1 MGRVSVER
9 SLYIP
14 SPWHVRYHE
23 STCDWV
29 MGGGS
34 AGPGKSLGLLW
45 DPIVTQ
51 ATIEHMRMTQV
62 ILDGTPDWLIDL
74 IRRHPIKPGESEG
87 HALHM
92 RRTMPQLRETLDRA
106 HRMFVKFDPH
116 VEFSKENHRYTFSS
130 GYKYTFG
137 HCRQEN
143 DYEDYLSQQYSW
155 LGLDE
160 AYQFT
165 EKQFEEL
172 DSRVRSA
179 DPVLVKLLK
188 TRLMTNPSPGWLKKV
203 FVDPAPEGNVVLR
216 KKVTDPQTGE
226 FKYKTLL
233 FLPARLDDNPDKAF
247 VEAYKFKLLSKPAHI
262 RNRYL
267 YGDWNAQEG
276 GFFEEDY
283 NPAVHSIEP
292 FKIPRDWP
300 KFRAMDWGF
309 KVFGVNGWLAMD
321 PDENL
326 YLFYEFNFRLMK
338 DEVCADRMAEIEKKF
353 GFWDDRERKSR
364 LNGVADT
371 QLWEQRG
378 DSGKSKA
385 AVFNEK
391 GIFFQPADKADMT
404 RNAERI
410 VERLRDYDENKPPG
424 LMIFRTCKKTLEM
437 LAAIQV
443 DPNDSTRPDE
453 NSELKHWYDMLAY
466 ACARASRGR
475 GSIVMQMHQFDAPEE
490 EDGPLAKPRSF
501 GYGTV

>member
-1 MGRVSVER
+1 
-9 SLYIP
+9 
-14 SPWHVRYHE
+14 
-23 STCDWV
+23 

-34 AGPGKSLGLLW
+34 AGPGKSLGLLF
-45 DPIVTQ
+45 DPICTQ
-51 ATIEHMRMTQV
+51 AVIEHSRMTGQP
-62 ILDGTPDWLIDL
+62 LEGFPPWLVDL
-74 IRRHPIKPGESEG
+74 CLKHPIKPGESEG

-106 HRMFVKFDPH
+106 HRMFVKFDPG

-143 DYEDYLSQQYSW
+143 DYEDYLSQQYTW

-172 DSRVRSA
+172 DGRVRSA
-179 DPVLVKLLK
+179 DPVLVKLLR

-216 KKVTDPQTGE
+216 KKVTDPATGE
-226 FKYKTLL
+226 FKYKTIL

-247 VEAYKFKLLSKPAHI
+247 VETYKFKLLAKPAHI

-276 GFFEEDY
+276 GFFEESW
-283 NPAVHSIEP
+283 NPALHVCDA
-292 FKIPRDWP
+292 FKVPRDWP
-300 KFRAMDWGF
+300 KFRSCDWGF
-309 KVFGVNGWLAMD
+309 RQQGVIGWFALS
-321 PDENL
+321 PDDVM
-326 YLFYEFNFRLMK
+326 YMFYEFNFRLMK
-338 DEVCADRMAEIEKKF
+338 DYEVAARVIEIEKKF
-353 GFWDDRERKSR
+353 GFWNDRERKSR

-371 QLWEQRG
+371 QLWEERG

-391 GIFFQPADKADMT
+391 GVFWQPADKASLA
-404 RNAERI
+404 RGCERLDA
-410 VERLRDYDENKPPG
+410 RLRDYDENKTPG
-424 LMIFRTCKKTLEM
+424 LVVFRNCKKTIEM
-437 LAAIQV
+437 FASIQV
-443 DPNDSTRPDE
+443 DETDSTVVDKK
-453 NSELKHWYDMLAY
+453 SELKHWLDTAAY
-466 ACARASRGR
+466 AAARASRGP
-475 GSIVMQMHQFDAPEE
+475 GSIVMDLHLFDQEE
-490 EDGPLAKPRSF
+490 RDEDELAKPTRSF
-501 GYGTV
+501 GYGS